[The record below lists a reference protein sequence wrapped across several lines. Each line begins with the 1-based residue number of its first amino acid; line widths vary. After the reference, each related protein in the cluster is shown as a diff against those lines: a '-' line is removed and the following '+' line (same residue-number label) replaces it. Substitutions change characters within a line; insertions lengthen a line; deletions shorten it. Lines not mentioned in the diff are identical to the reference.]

1 MLKVSGR
8 FWAGIAGIS
17 AIGVFSLVVF
27 SLRDGE
33 KSSRSA
39 NPATPASA
47 GSAVSPLAAATS
59 PGAVSVPTALPDTP
73 NSATNSAVPVA
84 HGAAKAAVSEVNPY
98 GVTQPVAGDLNP
110 NVRSVVEAAQSGKHP
125 ERLAT
130 LIAPAPFDAQRFAA
144 NPQAYVDVVEPGRVF
159 QSAQPG
165 ADIPVLRSLSST
177 NLTMAQDGQVVLRV
191 RTQPLAPVTFTSFDL
206 GRFSNQLVS
215 QTVLADAHGV
225 AATMFSAGPGTIDGV
240 HVLAG
245 SPMASGQVRF
255 DIHVTLTKQPLA
267 AVDK

>member
-1 MLKVSGR
+1 MTKVSGR
-8 FWAGIAGIS
+8 FLIIIAGIG
-17 AIGVFSLVVF
+17 AVGVISLAVL
-27 SLRDGE
+27 SLRDEAKTLPSAAPSAPAVVTSNTTPSAAGAAPSATTI
-33 KSSRSA
+33 SSTRPVPSA
-39 NPATPASA
+39 P
-47 GSAVSPLAAATS
+47 AVST
-59 PGAVSVPTALPDTP
+59 
-73 NSATNSAVPVA
+73 
-84 HGAAKAAVSEVNPY
+84 GAAVKTAASEVNPY
-98 GVTQPVAGDLNP
+98 GTTQPVAGDANP
-110 NVRSVVEAAQSGKHP
+110 NVRSVVEAAQSGTHP

-144 NPQAYVDVVEPGRVF
+144 NPQAYADVIEPGRAF

-165 ADIPVLRSLSST
+165 ANVPVLRSLSST
-177 NLTMAQDGQVVLRV
+177 TMTMTQESQVVLRV
-191 RTQPLAPVTFTSFDL
+191 KTLPLAPVTFTSFDL